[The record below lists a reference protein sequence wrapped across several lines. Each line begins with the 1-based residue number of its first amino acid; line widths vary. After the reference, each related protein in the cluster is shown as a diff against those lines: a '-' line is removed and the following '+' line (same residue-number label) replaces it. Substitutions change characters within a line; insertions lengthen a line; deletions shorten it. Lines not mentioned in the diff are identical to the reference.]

1 MTRFE
6 EMARSCGVI
15 AALFIVLGLVGCLTH
30 RETPACKKRNTDV
43 DARVQVLEQALAKV
57 PVGATK
63 EDVVRFFAVVGMAP
77 NFSQPWKDG
86 TSYATGSELTK
97 GCPPYIFCERF
108 ANHRLVTGGRTGE
121 GCDSSQVTNLPLIG
135 QPIG

>member
-6 EMARSCGVI
+6 PLARICGVI
-15 AALFIVLGLVGCLTH
+15 AALFIVLGLGGCFTH
-30 RETPACKKRNTDV
+30 RQTTECKKRNADV

-63 EDVVRFFAVVGMAP
+63 EDVVRFFAAVGMAP
-77 NFSQPWKDG
+77 NFDQPRKDG

-97 GCPPYIFCERF
+97 GCPPYIFCGDTTIIAVRVKF
-108 ANHRLVTGGRTGE
+108 DANLRVASHDVSAGYIDCL
-121 GCDSSQVTNLPLIG
+121 
-135 QPIG
+135 